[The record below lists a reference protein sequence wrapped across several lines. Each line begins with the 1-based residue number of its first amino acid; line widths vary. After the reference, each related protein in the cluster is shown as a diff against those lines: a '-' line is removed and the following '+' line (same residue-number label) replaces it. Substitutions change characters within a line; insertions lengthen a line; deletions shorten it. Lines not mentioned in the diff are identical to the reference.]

1 MSEQPINDILSQLK
15 KTEQTLPIY
24 IPSLKQT
31 IDFKPITLKQQK
43 NVMDKVT
50 TNSFGLI
57 EFFNTIYELIASSST
72 VDAKQ
77 FNVIDRFNIL
87 LSFRNYI
94 NQTYENVSLPLLLE
108 KNKNVALPPASIT
121 VRTDK
126 FVFEL
131 SIPNLFTDYRCN
143 SYIIS
148 TFKDEK
154 ELLGKLMVN
163 ELSKFINKITILNEK
178 ETVIDMD
185 AQTIKNK
192 FTILE
197 TIDTKQLAETF
208 AYISKVRDT
217 EQELVKYEDT
227 QIDIGPELFIL

>member
-31 IDFKPITLKQQK
+31 VDFKPITLKQQK

-94 NQTYENVSLPLLLE
+94 NQTYENVSLPILLE
-108 KNKNVALPPASIT
+108 KNKNVALPSASIT

-131 SIPNLFTDYRCN
+131 SIPSLFTDYRCN
-143 SYIIS
+143 LYIIS

-185 AQTIKNK
+185 TQTIKNK

-208 AYISKVRDT
+208 AYISKVRDA
-217 EQELVKYEDT
+217 EQELVKYENT